1 MKTVLLY
8 LLAVV
13 GTPLIAGLVMLVT
26 TPLVLMASKMVE
38 GSDLKKYLVALGSV
52 LATFFSMLFV
62 LYLFNRNN
70 VVFPFWLLLIVALL
84 FLQNNYRRN
93 ELVSM
98 GLNALALLCAYV
110 IF

>member
-1 MKTVLLY
+1 M
-8 LLAVV
+8 LA
-13 GTPLIAGLVMLVT
+13 T
-26 TPLVLMASKMVE
+26 TPLVVMASKMVE
-38 GSDLKKYLVALGSV
+38 GSDLKKYLVALGSAI
-52 LATFFSMLFV
+52 ATFFSMLFV
-62 LYLFNRNN
+62 LYLFNRYN